1 MTKKNKDWWVNQA
14 HMYSRQVGE
23 LQDELAKKESEI
35 VRAEWDA
42 RKHYNMASVISAQMK
57 RCQDILETLVNELT
71 KAQYEEKNEELLKDA
86 RTYLQLAV
94 QGYKANAYLN
104 YGEQADNIS
113 KSGYDLKKLNELTA
127 ESLKRLRQEAD
138 KKEWWFWREKDYTK

>member
-71 KAQYEEKNEELLKDA
+71 KAQYEGKNEELLEDA